1 MNFDQA
7 FEKLIDH
14 EGRYSN
20 HPADKGGPTMW
31 GITEAVAR
39 EQRYYGNMEDLTQFQ
54 AKAIYRQCYWTP
66 LFADQLPAEVRFDVF
81 DGAVN
86 SGVAQSAK
94 WLQRALGVGDDGFIG
109 PRTIAAAN
117 LVPGAVLKAQY
128 NGHRLAF
135 MASLPNWPDFGE
147 GWARR
152 IAKNLTEA

>member
-1 MNFDQA
+1 MTFDEA
-7 FEKLIDH
+7 FTILLGH

-20 HPADKGGPTMW
+20 NPADKGGPTMW
-31 GITEAVAR
+31 GVTERVAR
-39 EQRYYGNMEDLTQFQ
+39 ANGYQGDMQQLTQAQ
-54 AKAIYRQCYWTP
+54 AMAIYRTCYWTP
-66 LFADQLPAEVRFDVF
+66 LRADQLPAEVRYDVF

-94 WLQRALGVGDDGFIG
+94 WLQRALGVTDDGVVG
-109 PRTIAAAN
+109 PRTLAACQF
-117 LVPGAVLKAQY
+117 VPGGVLKCQY

-135 MASLPNWPDFGE
+135 MASLPNWENFGK

>member
-7 FEKLIDH
+7 FEKLLGR
-14 EGRYSN
+14 EGGYSN
-20 HPADKGGPTMW
+20 HRADKGGQTNW

-39 EQRYYGNMEDLTQFQ
+39 AQCYYGSMQDLTQFQ

-66 LFADQLPAEVRFDVF
+66 LLADQLPAEVRFDVF

-86 SGVAQSAK
+86 SGVTQSTK
-94 WLQRALGVGDDGFIG
+94 WLQRALGVDDDGIIG
-109 PRTIAAAN
+109 PRTLAAAA
-117 LVPGAVLKAQY
+117 LVPGGVLKAQY

-135 MASLPNWPDFGE
+135 MASLPNWVDFGK

-152 IAKNLTEA
+152 IAKNLVEV